1 MILKEKYN
9 GHSIHRFV
17 FSGCVVYVTRGKR
30 SCAVLDRDH
39 HGLFIAVI
47 APPGMS
53 YHQAAL
59 EAVAALE
66 AGRFRYKEEA

>member
-9 GHSIHRFV
+9 GHSIHSFV
-17 FSGCVVYVTRGKR
+17 FSGCVVYVTRGK
-30 SCAVLDRDH
+30 SFCAVLDRDH

-53 YHQAAL
+53 CHQAAL
-59 EAVAALE
+59 EAVAKME
-66 AGRFRYKEEA
+66 AGKFHGREH